1 MESTTDEENII
12 RVGEKRKYKTLSEAI
27 FLEKE
32 LNGKTILI
40 DDGVYNDKCKINE
53 VKKLSI
59 IGSDNTIFQG
69 KITIKSSFVI
79 ISNIIFYASPHNI
92 CIDITLTNLEI
103 KDTIFFR
110 RDKVFVTNYKCEMDL
125 KNNFFIENGEII
137 SNSKT
142 SHGSSN
148 TIKASKNLF
157 YDNNEIIST
166 LKQEVIFSW
175 NKNVIFHNN
184 ILAERDYQR
193 FVLNNAWIEPLEFIN
208 EQNFDFRFK
217 DENFRIYGASE
228 ALLISL
234 KNYLQAQREK
244 IEIKKP
250 ILNNSATILF
260 NYSNLEREKEDLD
273 FLKNRYEEI
282 QFTTIHSAEELKNQ
296 KSDVFFIINVA
307 DIHDEE
313 DLAQNLLKVA
323 TEELRLQTYT
333 CWLEDSRINIKKA
346 FPKLHEFQEFT
357 KKNYPNSNIFYRDL
371 ENLSQQI
378 YNHITSNKSKVI
390 LQSLEVENIAC
401 FQEPTRLD
409 FGSEVTC
416 LLGLNG
422 TGKTT
427 LLRAAALALI
437 GVEHGGFDETVG
449 ENLLAIGK
457 NEGNISLTYSINGV
471 SYESKMQLIRHDLG
485 DVRINLLSDFPIVTG
500 NHLKTLVI
508 GFSQVRGT
516 DKSTRNQNEL
526 LVPHVAD
533 ILPLITNQGD
543 NRLKSFEKWLI
554 DLSIK
559 ASNKEK
565 EANNF
570 SLQTKEREI
579 IRLIF
584 EIFSAI
590 TGQEVRFLEPRSSDE
605 VWVSLAE
612 RESEIPLSLLSQ
624 GFQSIIGWVGYFL
637 QRLAQTS
644 IGQKPLNEENAI
656 VFIDEIDTYL
666 HPQWQARIMQVLR
679 EKFPNTQF
687 IITTHSP
694 VLVNNLKQ
702 ENAKVFYIDSQTPQ
716 VSAVPYFYG
725 WHIARTLYDL
735 YNLKERPQEIEHQI
749 YKLFSLL
756 DDDNVIEAEKRL
768 TELSQ
773 ILGEDDGVMVEAKT
787 RLELIKDLAE

>member
-1 MESTTDEENII
+1 M
-12 RVGEKRKYKTLSEAI
+12 K
-27 FLEKE
+27 
-32 LNGKTILI
+32 
-40 DDGVYNDKCKINE
+40 
-53 VKKLSI
+53 
-59 IGSDNTIFQG
+59 
-69 KITIKSSFVI
+69 
-79 ISNIIFYASPHNI
+79 
-92 CIDITLTNLEI
+92 
-103 KDTIFFR
+103 
-110 RDKVFVTNYKCEMDL
+110 
-125 KNNFFIENGEII
+125 
-137 SNSKT
+137 
-142 SHGSSN
+142 
-148 TIKASKNLF
+148 
-157 YDNNEIIST
+157 
-166 LKQEVIFSW
+166 
-175 NKNVIFHNN
+175 
-184 ILAERDYQR
+184 
-193 FVLNNAWIEPLEFIN
+193 NAWTEKLDFID
-208 EQNFDFRFK
+208 EQNFDFRFN
-217 DENFRIYGASE
+217 DEKFRMYGASE
-228 ALLISL
+228 ELLISL
-234 KNYLQAQREK
+234 RNYLQARREST
-244 IEIKKP
+244 EIKKP
-250 ILNNSATILF
+250 ILNNSATIFF

-273 FLKNRYEEI
+273 FLKNKYEEI
-282 QFTTIHSAEELKNQ
+282 QFTAIQSVEELKNQ

-323 TEELRLQTYT
+323 KEELKLQTYA

-346 FPKLHEFQEFT
+346 FPKLYEFQEFT
-357 KKNYPNSNIFYRDL
+357 KKNYPDNNLFYRDL

-390 LQSLEVENIAC
+390 LQTLEIENIAC

-437 GVEHGGFDETVG
+437 GVEHGGIDETVG
-449 ENLLAIGK
+449 ENLLALGK
-457 NEGNISLTYSINGV
+457 NEGSISLIYSIN
-471 SYESKMQLIRHDLG
+471 SIDYESKMKLIRDEFNK
-485 DVRINLLSDFPIVTG
+485 VSIKLLSDFPIV
-500 NHLKTLVI
+500 NDNYLKTLVI

-516 DKSTRNQNEL
+516 DKNPPRQNEL
-526 LVPHVAD
+526 LVPHIAD

-565 EANNF
+565 EANDF
-570 SLQTKEREI
+570 GLQTKEREI

-590 TGQEVRFLEPRSSDE
+590 TGQEVRFLAPRSSDE

-612 RESEIPLSLLSQ
+612 KESEIPLSLLSQ

-644 IGQKPLNEENAI
+644 IGQKPMNEENAI

-702 ENAKVFYIDSQTPQ
+702 ENAKVVYIDSQMPQ
-716 VSAVPYFYG
+716 VSEVPYFYG

-735 YNLKERPQEIEHQI
+735 YNLKERPQEIEHKI
-749 YKLFSLL
+749 YELFSLL
-756 DDDNVIEAEKRL
+756 DDDNVIEAEKLL
-768 TELSQ
+768 TELAQ
-773 ILGEDDGVMVEAKT
+773 ILGDDDGVMVEAKT